1 MINTVCTI
9 QNNGD
14 PLQDDLDSRIMK
26 YLVAVYNRSADPR
39 SPFMMALNR
48 IGLLLCV
55 LLVLVNAQQSA
66 IEVSVDLGEGL
77 VYFLVIFF
85 FGLTFCTP
93 IVRWLY
99 VNYLSLWVEKAGKEV
114 NKASKRF
121 TERMSDASRRVT
133 QSIRVEK

>member
-1 MINTVCTI
+1 MSAQCFDLLMFNFKAERTCLTMNTFHMA
-9 QNNGD
+9 
-14 PLQDDLDSRIMK
+14 S
-26 YLVAVYNRSADPR
+26 YLIAILCGWVVVVSA
-39 SPFMMALNR
+39 
-48 IGLLLCV
+48 
-55 LLVLVNAQQSA
+55 QSS

-99 VNYLSLWVEKAGKEV
+99 VNYLSIWVEKAGKEV